1 MAHKILVVDDES
13 WLTELSS
20 EALAQAGFEI
30 TMAST
35 VDKALAALAARDF
48 SAILSDIRLP
58 GVDGLR
64 FYQALT
70 ERFPLATRHFG
81 FYTAYDDEVA
91 RQFIGARDIPLL
103 RKPCR
108 LRELEDF
115 VIRLISR

>member
-1 MAHKILVVDDES
+1 MAHQILVIDDEP
-13 WLTELSS
+13 WLTDLSA

-30 TMAST
+30 TMANT
-35 VDKALAALAARDF
+35 GEQALAALEAGDF
-48 SAILSDIRLP
+48 SAVISDIRLP

-64 FYQALT
+64 FFQALS
-70 ERFPLATRHFG
+70 ERFPWAVKHFG

-91 RQFIGARDIPLL
+91 RQFIAARDIPLL

-115 VIRLISR
+115 VIRLINR